1 MIHSFT
7 VTFGLKY
14 LTGMVISVPPYK
26 SFSLIKKCS
35 SKIQIS
41 EICHIGLGHV
51 TLSHSFI
58 NMLLIPTGIFDDK
71 LRSQI
76 LSVGTIANA
85 TIKDSQTCIKR
96 SPFGH
101 RKSGLIQM

>member
-85 TIKDSQTCIKR
+85 TIKVTIWTQKKWPYTNVRQT
-96 SPFGH
+96 S
-101 RKSGLIQM
+101 